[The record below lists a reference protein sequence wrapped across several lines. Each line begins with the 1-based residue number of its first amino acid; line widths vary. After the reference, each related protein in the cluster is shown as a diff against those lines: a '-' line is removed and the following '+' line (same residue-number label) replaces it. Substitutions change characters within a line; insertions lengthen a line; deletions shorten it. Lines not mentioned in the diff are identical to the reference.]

1 MFSDCMSFLF
11 VCNRGLSMFPQ
22 LFLHL
27 FTTPCLYGHIS
38 LSVSLSLFSLPSC
51 LIHFLP
57 QQLPGLIL
65 SGSTSTAL
73 GFTAGPLF
81 IRCFLLPLQLRSSWV
96 WLNICP
102 KVLLVEMRITPQQRF
117 GRGGAYECEA
127 DLSYC
132 RCLNRA
138 PEVAGRHAGRLDV
151 SGLAIHWSGQNCFKA
166 DT

>member
-1 MFSDCMSFLF
+1 MFIWPH
-11 VCNRGLSMFPQ
+11 LSP
-22 LFLHL
+22 
-27 FTTPCLYGHIS
+27 S
-38 LSVSLSLFSLPSC
+38 LAFSLPSC

-102 KVLLVEMRITPQQRF
+102 KVLLVEMRITPQQSS
-117 GRGGAYECEA
+117 GGGGAYECEA

-132 RCLNRA
+132 RSTDGAARRSARCSWVGDTLIRPELFSLRSGRWVFVFGSICSPSLIKRGA
-138 PEVAGRHAGRLDV
+138 PCD
-151 SGLAIHWSGQNCFKA
+151 
-166 DT
+166 